1 MHAMSERRP
10 HDAATGS
17 IAGTLRAL
25 KQAAQSERV
34 SLGTLIDQLG
44 QRTYGPLLFTIGLI
58 ALSPIGAIPG
68 ASVVCAT
75 LIVLLAVQMSFGN
88 RAPWVPGM
96 LRRLEVD
103 GDFSRRSIERLEPY
117 VKWLDRLTR
126 ARWTALLSRPALHAV
141 VLGLC
146 ALAVLM
152 YPLALVPWGVL
163 PVAGAITVIG
173 LGLLTADGLITA
185 VGLLVAMLG
194 GGGGLYILSA

>member
-1 MHAMSERRP
+1 MSERTTSAGR
-10 HDAATGS
+10 DDS
-17 IAGTLRAL
+17 IAGTLQAL
-25 KQAAQSERV
+25 KQAAQRERV
-34 SLGTLIDQLG
+34 SLGTLIDKLG
-44 QRTYGPLLFTIGLI
+44 QRTYGPLLFTVGLI

-88 RAPWVPGM
+88 HAPWVPGM

-103 GDFSRRSIERLEPY
+103 GALSRRSIERLEPY
-117 VKWLDRLTR
+117 LSWLDRITR
-126 ARWTALLSRPALHAV
+126 ARWTSLLSRPALHAV

-152 YPLALVPWGVL
+152 YPLALVPWGVF

-173 LGLLTADGLITA
+173 LGVLTADGLITA
-185 VGLLVAMLG
+185 AGLALALAG
-194 GGGGLYILSA
+194 GGGGLYFLSA

>member
-1 MHAMSERRP
+1 MSQRTTSDGRK
-10 HDAATGS
+10 DS
-17 IAGTLRAL
+17 ITGTLHAL
-25 KQAAQSERV
+25 KRAAQRERV

-44 QRTYGPLLFTIGLI
+44 QRTYGPLLFTVGLI
-58 ALSPIGAIPG
+58 AMSPIGAIPG

-75 LIVLLAVQMSFGN
+75 VIVLLAVQMSVGN

-103 GDFSRRSIERLEPY
+103 GDLSRRSIQRVEPY
-117 VKWLDRLTR
+117 LRWLDRLTR
-126 ARWTALLSRPALHAV
+126 TRWTGLLSRPALHAV

-146 ALAVLM
+146 ALAALM

-163 PVAGAITVIG
+163 PAAAAITVIG

-185 VGLLVAMLG
+185 LGLAIALVG
-194 GGGGLYILSA
+194 GGGGVYFLSA

>member
-1 MHAMSERRP
+1 MSARTTP
-10 HDAATGS
+10 DGGS
-17 IAGTLRAL
+17 DSIKGTLQAL
-25 KQAAQSERV
+25 KRAAEAERV

-58 ALSPIGAIPG
+58 AMSPIGAIPG

-75 LIVLLAVQMSFGN
+75 VVVLLAVQMSFGS

-103 GDFSRRSIERLEPY
+103 GDLSRRSIRRVEPY
-117 VKWLDRLTR
+117 LRWLDRVTR

-146 ALAVLM
+146 TLAVLM
-152 YPLALVPWGVL
+152 YPLALVPWGVF

-173 LGLLTADGLITA
+173 LGLLTADGLLTA
-185 VGLLVAMLG
+185 LGLALALAGAG
-194 GGGGLYILSA
+194 GGVYFLSG

>member
-1 MHAMSERRP
+1 MSERTMSDGRK
-10 HDAATGS
+10 DSITAT
-17 IAGTLRAL
+17 LHAL
-25 KQAAQSERV
+25 KRAAQAERV

-44 QRTYGPLLFTIGLI
+44 QRTYGPLLFTVGLI
-58 ALSPIGAIPG
+58 AMSPIGAIPG

-75 LIVLLAVQMSFGN
+75 VIVLLAVQMSFGN

-103 GDFSRRSIERLEPY
+103 GDLSRRSIRRVEPY
-117 VKWLDRLTR
+117 LRWLDRVTR
-126 ARWTALLSRPALHAV
+126 ARWTALLSRPALHGV
-141 VLGLC
+141 VVGLC

-185 VGLLVAMLG
+185 LGLALALAG
-194 GGGGLYILSA
+194 GGGGVYFLSA

>member
-1 MHAMSERRP
+1 MSERTA
-10 HDAATGS
+10 DDGQADS
-17 IAGTLRAL
+17 ITSTLHAL
-25 KQAAQSERV
+25 KRAARQDRV

-44 QRTYGPLLFTIGLI
+44 QRTYGPLFFTIGLI

-75 LIVLLAVQMSFGN
+75 LIVLLAVQMSFGSHT
-88 RAPWVPGM
+88 PWVPGA

-103 GDFSRRSIERLEPY
+103 GDLGRRSIERVEPY
-117 VKWLDRLTR
+117 LRWLDRLTQ
-126 ARWTALLSRPALHAV
+126 ARWSVLLSRPALHAV

-163 PVAGAITVIG
+163 PVAAAITVIG

-185 VGLLVAMLG
+185 IGLAVALVG
-194 GGGGLYILSA
+194 GGGGLYILSG